1 MNSRLSRPLRILSTL
16 MEKEIRLLLL
26 LQIAY
31 GLTVVS
37 FASLRGCIRA
47 FCFAKR
53 FMARLTFEMAH

>member
-1 MNSRLSRPLRILSTL
+1 